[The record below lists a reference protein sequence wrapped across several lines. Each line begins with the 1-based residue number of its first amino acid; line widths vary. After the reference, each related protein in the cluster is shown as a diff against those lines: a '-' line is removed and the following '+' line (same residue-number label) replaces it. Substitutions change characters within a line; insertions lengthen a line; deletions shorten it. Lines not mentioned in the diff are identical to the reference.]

1 MTFRNQKSSQ
11 RGLAAANP
19 NPTPPIAT
27 CVLPRFSA
35 PAFLMLQGQSRHLPR
50 DSFRFRQLIMQD
62 ANAQA
67 VRENAQVETM
77 APFS

>member
-1 MTFRNQKSSQ
+1 
-11 RGLAAANP
+11 
-19 NPTPPIAT
+19 
-27 CVLPRFSA
+27 
-35 PAFLMLQGQSRHLPR
+35 MLQGQSRHLPR

-67 VRENAQVETM
+67 VRENAQVETL